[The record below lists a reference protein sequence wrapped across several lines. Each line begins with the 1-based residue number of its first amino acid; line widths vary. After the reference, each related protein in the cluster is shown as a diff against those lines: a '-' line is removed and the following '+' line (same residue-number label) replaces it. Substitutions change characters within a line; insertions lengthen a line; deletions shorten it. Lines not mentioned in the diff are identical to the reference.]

1 MSIAAAESVDAR
13 TTTETSRSV
22 RRTPRIPRGAII
34 PLQLFLA
41 TGWLRAAIEKVI
53 DPSWWSGDTLTAFLS
68 EQRTE
73 MLPWFRWFSDAMIQP
88 TAPLVAVVVLITQ
101 LAIACCLLTNRWVT
115 QALWAGI
122 GLNLCFT
129 MAGRV
134 NPSAF
139 YLVMQVALLFAF
151 SRRAS
156 EAVAVRRAVLWLVPA
171 ALVAPFARTLH
182 PHEVIDDPALMLAF
196 IGVMASVTTIA
207 LSFTPARILDLV
219 DGTRLG
225 RSRPA
230 QGAIRLMR
238 PEPGRR

>member
-1 MSIAAAESVDAR
+1 M
-13 TTTETSRSV
+13 

-207 LSFTPARILDLV
+207 MSFTPTRILDLV
-219 DGTRLG
+219 EGTRLG

-238 PEPGRR
+238 PEGGRR